1 MIPAAPPSR
10 LGDPPLSV
18 PHPAGAEVGR
28 GEVSLLLSAV
38 TEEDLEDLWRLHAD
52 PAAYRL
58 DTTEPLTDREQ
69 MRWVLG
75 CWIAAAAP
83 GLGYVTLR
91 EDDGTSGAGPL
102 HGVLGLTEIEHGD
115 MPLTSLYYRLSPT
128 SCGRGLGTAS
138 GRALL
143 EAALLARGPHRVVV
157 VTNEANAP
165 SLALARRLG
174 FREPD
179 EASPVPGGRG
189 GDVLL
194 ERRLGEDRP

>member
-1 MIPAAPPSR
+1 MSPAAPPSR
-10 LGDPPLSV
+10 LGDPPLPV
-18 PHPAGAEVGR
+18 PHPGGAEAGCAE
-28 GEVSLLLSAV
+28 GSLLLSAV
-38 TEEDLEDLWRLHAD
+38 TEDDLEDLWRLHAD

-91 EDDGTSGAGPL
+91 EQSGAGGTGPL
-102 HGVLGLTEIEHGD
+102 HGVLGITEIEHGD
-115 MPLTSLYYRLSPT
+115 MLLTSLYYRLSPA
-128 SCGRGLGTAS
+128 SCGRGLGTVS

-157 VTNEANAP
+157 VTNEANTP

-174 FREPD
+174 FRAPD
-179 EASPVPGGRG
+179 GASPVPGGRD

-194 ERRLGEDRP
+194 ERRLGEDQP